1 MSEFDSY
8 LEYAL
13 NREYPPAPK
22 EPAPTKSKDYGSIT
36 PIPQTKFESVLEKTG
51 MTLEQIGNELDKL
64 GKLNIGGVE
73 IGIRDFLPFVGTVED
88 GKVTG
93 TPAAL
98 QQLGR
103 GESIKG
109 KPQVSSVVGPDG
121 RTYFGTSGS
130 PTMLNPDASAAVL
143 DVATAGVIKPAA
155 QAAKKAVKSV
165 GKMLPK
171 DLPVGSSIKML
182 DGTEQKI
189 NKAPKIETPAFKNWF
204 GESKIVTDDGKPLV
218 VYHGT
223 NNDFEQFAPGFK
235 GASQNETSKIG
246 FWFTDNP
253 DTAASFAQRESNE
266 FVTKTDPKT
275 GDLMRFEDGEPKR
288 FRAPDEVGQ
297 VMPVYLS
304 IKKPLVFESKDGK
317 DAFEQFMDFRDKW
330 AEYINGT
337 KGVEG
342 AWRKRYVA
350 LNVEKTNK
358 EFLNYLNE
366 NGYDGVILKNT
377 EYDAP
382 EGKTINQYMLTN
394 PTAIKSAIGNKG
406 TFDPKDPNILRG
418 AGAATAGATATQ
430 EENK

>member
-22 EPAPTKSKDYGSIT
+22 EPAPAQSKDYGSIT

-103 GESIKG
+103 GESVKG

-171 DLPVGSSIKML
+171 DLPVGNSIKML
-182 DGTEQKI
+182 DGTEKVLE
-189 NKAPKIETPAFKNWF
+189 KAPKVQTKAFKNWF
-204 GESKIVTDDGKPLV
+204 GESKAVDDSGKPVV
-218 VYHGT
+218 VYHATRGNFDEFNTTGEGQSINTGT
-223 NNDFEQFAPGFK
+223 FFSSSPDVAATYN
-235 GASQNETSKIG
+235 TSSEHSMV
-246 FWFTDNP
+246 P
-253 DTAASFAQRESNE
+253 A
-266 FVTKTDPKT
+266 
-275 GDLMRFEDGEPKR
+275 
-288 FRAPDEVGQ
+288 
-297 VMPVYLS
+297 YLS
-304 IKKPLVFESKDGK
+304 LKNPMIVDANGANWNRIGQDAKVSLPEIKVSAKDDEMLLSELTGEAPNLNATTTIPAKDATAGEIFGEQVFEKGFSTNEMARWARSK
-317 DAFEQFMDFRDKW
+317 
-330 AEYINGT
+330 
-337 KGVEG
+337 
-342 AWRKRYVA
+342 
-350 LNVEKTNK
+350 
-358 EFLNYLNE
+358 
-366 NGYDGVILKNT
+366 GYDGVIFKNVVDHGPAVRFST
-377 EYDAP
+377 EASEKPSNIYVAF
-382 EGKTINQYMLTN
+382 E
-394 PTAIKSAIGNKG
+394 PTQIKSAISNVG
-406 TFDPKDPNILRG
+406 TFDPKNPSMLKG

>member
-22 EPAPTKSKDYGSIT
+22 EPAPAQPKDYGSIT

-171 DLPVGSSIKML
+171 DLPVGNSIKLL
-182 DGTEQKI
+182 DGGEVVLD
-189 NKAPKIETPAFKNWF
+189 KAPKVKSPAFKNWF
-204 GESKIVTDDGKPLV
+204 GQSKAVDDAGKPIV
-218 VYHGT
+218 VYHARRG
-223 NNDFEQFAPGFK
+223 DFEAFDPNKSEGKSGGTGTFFSSSPDVAATYNTSSEHSIVPAYLSFQNPMIVDAGGSNWNRIGRDAKVYLPEIKQSAKDDELLLSELTGSTPDLNATRTLKEQKTTMRNVFK
-235 GASQNETSKIG
+235 GEMEYDDDFAS
-246 FWFTDNP
+246 TD
-253 DTAASFAQRESNE
+253 DIAR
-266 FVTKTDPKT
+266 
-275 GDLMRFEDGEPKR
+275 
-288 FRAPDEVGQ
+288 
-297 VMPVYLS
+297 
-304 IKKPLVFESKDGK
+304 
-317 DAFEQFMDFRDKW
+317 W
-330 AEYINGT
+330 A
-337 KGVEG
+337 
-342 AWRKRYVA
+342 RSQ
-350 LNVEKTNK
+350 
-358 EFLNYLNE
+358 
-366 NGYDGVILKNT
+366 GYDGVIIKNVVDHGPAGRFST
-377 EYDAP
+377 EKAY
-382 EGKTINQYMLTN
+382 N
-394 PTAIKSAIGNKG
+394 PSNIYVAFEPTQIKSAISNEG
-406 TFDPKDPNILRG
+406 TFDPKNPNYLKG